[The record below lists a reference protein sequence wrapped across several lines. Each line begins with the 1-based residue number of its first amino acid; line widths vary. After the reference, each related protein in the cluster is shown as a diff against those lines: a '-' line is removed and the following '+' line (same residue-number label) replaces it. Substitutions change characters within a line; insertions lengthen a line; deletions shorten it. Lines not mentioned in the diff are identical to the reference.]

1 MEIKTKF
8 NVGDKL
14 WRILDDN
21 TGVASFV
28 VKGISVYYK
37 KDIVSKKFEL
47 DIYYQYSGL
56 FDIVCEENVFETLE
70 QAQAECD
77 RRNNE
82 K

>member
-28 VKGISVYYK
+28 VKGISTCYK
-37 KDIVSKKFEL
+37 KSIFSEKIEL
-47 DIYYQYSGL
+47 AIYYQYSGF
-56 FDIVCEENVFETLE
+56 FDDVKEENVFETLE

-77 RRNNE
+77 KRNKGE
-82 K
+82 